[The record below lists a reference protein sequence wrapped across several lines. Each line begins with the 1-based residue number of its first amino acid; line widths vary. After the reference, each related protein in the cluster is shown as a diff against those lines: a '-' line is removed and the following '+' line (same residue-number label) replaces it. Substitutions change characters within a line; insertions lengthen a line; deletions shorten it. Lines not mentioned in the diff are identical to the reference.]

1 MKFLKTLPL
10 AISAGICGFLLSSC
24 LDDNQPETLYPTLGT
39 VIKEEKLIIDSD
51 SYGVLVPTNP
61 NKFTAA
67 ELDKDGQR
75 VMINI
80 LANEIEA
87 PLPESEERKVKIME
101 LYKVTTKDINRTDK
115 AGNELYEEFG
125 NNPIQI
131 TSASISKEHLNIQY
145 RFKGNNPEI
154 PHRVSLVLRT
164 VCQPDEDGL
173 LPVELRHDAQQD
185 ELLHEFWSVT
195 SFRLSGITEYN
206 QKDIKGFKITYHSG
220 ANAQAEWVVKK

>member
-1 MKFLKTLPL
+1 MNFLRTLPL
-10 AISAGICGFLLSSC
+10 AISAGICSLLLSSC
-24 LDDNQPETLYPTLGT
+24 LDDNQPETLYPTLGA
-39 VIKEEKLIIDSD
+39 VINEGKLSIDSD

-61 NKFTAA
+61 NRFTAA
-67 ELDKDGQR
+67 ELDKNGQR
-75 VMINI
+75 VMINV

-87 PLPESEERKVKIME
+87 PLPENEERKVKIIE
-101 LYKVTTKDINRTDK
+101 LYKVTTKDVNRTDK
-115 AGNELYEEFG
+115 EGNELQEEFG
-125 NNPIQI
+125 NHPIQI

-145 RFKGNNPEI
+145 RFKGNNQEI
-154 PHRVSLVLRT
+154 PHCISLVLKT

-206 QKDIKGFKITYHSG
+206 QKDIKGFKITYNSG
-220 ANAQAEWVVKK
+220 ANTQAEWVVKK